1 MATRLPKIRNRQREL
16 GLGKNITTTGRLINP
31 DGSFNVVRHHDNLFD
46 NLYYWLISIPA
57 WHFFGLIFLV
67 FGAMNALFATVYLFI
82 GDGALSG
89 MPETLPE
96 QWKHAFFFSSQ
107 TLTTVGYGHISPTG
121 LGTNVIASIESFMGL
136 LLFALISGLLYGRF
150 SRPAAK
156 IRFSDQMLI
165 APYKE
170 GTGLMVRLVNPRAS
184 ELIEV
189 EASISLAINQIDSD
203 TGATARRFFS
213 IELEISKIAF
223 FPLSWTLVH
232 AIDEKSPL
240 WGLSEAELLEANAE
254 VMILIKGTD
263 EATVQNVHARR
274 SYISNEI
281 VWNARFAPIMERS
294 PNLTHTIIH
303 TRKVG
308 DFEYL

>member
-31 DGSFNVVRHHDNLFD
+31 DGSFNVVRHHDNLLD

-57 WHFFGLIFLV
+57 WQFFGLIFLV
-67 FGAMNALFATVYLFI
+67 FGIMNALFATVYLLI

-96 QWKHAFFFSSQ
+96 QWRHAFFFSSQ

-189 EASISLAINQIDSD
+189 EASISLAINQIDPD
-203 TGATARRFFS
+203 TGVTARSFFS

-281 VWNARFAPIMERS
+281 VWNARFSPIMERS

>member
-1 MATRLPKIRNRQREL
+1 MATRIPKIRNRQREL
-16 GLGKNITTTGRLINP
+16 GLGKNITTNGRLINP
-31 DGSFNVVRHHDNLFD
+31 DGSFNVLRHHENLLD
-46 NLYYWLISIPA
+46 NLYYRLVSIPA
-57 WHFFGLIFLV
+57 WQFFGLIFIV
-67 FGAMNALFATVYLFI
+67 FGAINAIFATIYLLI

-96 QWKHAFFFSSQ
+96 QWRHAFFFSSQ

-136 LLFALISGLLYGRF
+136 LIFALISGLLYGRF

-189 EASISLAINQIDSD
+189 EASVSLAINQTDPDS
-203 TGATARRFFS
+203 GAVARRFFS

-240 WGLSEAELLEANAE
+240 SGLSEAELLEANAE

-294 PNLTHTIIH
+294 KNLTHTIIH